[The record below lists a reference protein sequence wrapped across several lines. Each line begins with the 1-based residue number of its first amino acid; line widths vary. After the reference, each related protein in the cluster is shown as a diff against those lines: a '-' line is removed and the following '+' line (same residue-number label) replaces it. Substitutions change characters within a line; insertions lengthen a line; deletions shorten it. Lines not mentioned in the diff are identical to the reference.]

1 MQNQEVPPL
10 SEMRKQEKKRAK
22 SEKQFIKVVD
32 KVKSVQLLTSAAEQ
46 QDGDLL
52 DDVSQEEKSRHPKN
66 NTKMSK
72 KHLKKNIHENMVS
85 TIRFL

>member
-1 MQNQEVPPL
+1 MQNQQVPP
-10 SEMRKQEKKRAK
+10 EMRKQEKKRAK

-32 KVKSVQLLTSAAEQ
+32 KVKSVQHLTSAAEQ

-52 DDVSQEEKSRHPKN
+52 DDVSQEGKSRHPKN